1 MKLITKNQKL
11 FMTESK
17 RCIIIIIKL
26 NVMFYKN

>member
-11 FMTESK
+11 FMTESN
-17 RCIIIIIKL
+17 RCITIIKL